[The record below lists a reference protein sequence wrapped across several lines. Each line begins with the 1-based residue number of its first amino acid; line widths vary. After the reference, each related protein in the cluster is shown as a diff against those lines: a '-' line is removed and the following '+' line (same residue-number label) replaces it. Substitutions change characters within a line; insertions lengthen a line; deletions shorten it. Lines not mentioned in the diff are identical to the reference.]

1 MGIGPQPTRRH
12 AVLSAVAG
20 GLLATLVATLAL
32 AGADPGAGA
41 RERGSGQLRP
51 SPANAFDDRARIFRD
66 GCFIQI
72 GETRQGECAYGER
85 SSDTTV
91 VLFADSH
98 GEPYFPALERL
109 ANRRGWRLVAL
120 AKSFCSPAAIR
131 QLHPFRDGTFR
142 DCHEWRRYAIR
153 RILER
158 ERPELV
164 VIAGSAYI
172 MPAANG
178 RELSGPRAK
187 RVMARGFADTIE
199 RVRAGGAEVAI
210 TTDAPK
216 APFKIPECL
225 QRHRPNW
232 HACDFRAPK
241 RGRAIA
247 KRAARLAGATTLV
260 DTIRVICTRRGCR
273 AVIDDV
279 IVYRDRGHLTATFGG
294 TLRPLFARRLAPIG

>member
-1 MGIGPQPTRRH
+1 MALP
-12 AVLSAVAG
+12 VAAA
-20 GLLATLVATLAL
+20 GLLAALVATLAVL
-32 AGADPGAGA
+32 GADAGAGS
-41 RERGSGQLRP
+41 RERAGGQLRP
-51 SPANAFDDRARIFRD
+51 SPANAFEDRARIVDD
-66 GCFIQI
+66 GCFIKI
-72 GETRQGECAYGER
+72 GQTRQGQCAYGER
-85 SSDTTV
+85 GSDTTV

-109 ANRRGWRLVAL
+109 AKRRGWRLVAL
-120 AKSFCSPAAIR
+120 AKSFCSPALIKQLNPIR
-131 QLHPFRDGTFR
+131 GGPFR

-172 MPAANG
+172 KPAANG
-178 RELSGPRAK
+178 RELDGRRAV
-187 RVMARGFADTIE
+187 RLMARGFAETIE
-199 RVRAGGAEVAI
+199 RVRAGGAAVAI

-216 APFKIPECL
+216 APYRIPECL
-225 QRHRPNW
+225 QEHRPSW

-241 RGRAIA
+241 RGRTIA
-247 KRAARLAGATTLV
+247 KRAVRLAGDTTLV

-279 IVYRDRGHLTATFGG
+279 IVYRDRGHLTATFGA
-294 TLRPLFARRLAPIG
+294 TLRPLFARRLPSIG